1 MGHPA
6 HSRDSSRKGR
16 RNGEEVGFCHQVKEG
31 RVKIAAGRLIPVF
44 QFEQLFAISYR
55 TLFVTR
61 MGLPTPDLRK
71 LDFYG
76 LPGYG
81 PFDLLVL
88 GREALAE
95 RRM

>member
-1 MGHPA
+1 M
-6 HSRDSSRKGR
+6 
-16 RNGEEVGFCHQVKEG
+16 
-31 RVKIAAGRLIPVF
+31 F
-44 QFEQLFAISYR
+44 QFEQLFAISYC

-76 LPGYG
+76 LSGYG